1 MKEEVRNAD
10 ASATLNLQITG
21 EFTAYLETFG
31 ETQVF
36 TCSGVDS
43 VLSQSRIQNSD
54 HRLCAIW
61 GGSPSPGC
69 GRAPRSR
76 LPGASG
82 G

>member
-54 HRLCAIW
+54 HRLPNHSAHRCQKTN
-61 GGSPSPGC
+61 
-69 GRAPRSR
+69 R
-76 LPGASG
+76 LNTQADRQTLC
-82 G
+82 